1 MLFDI
6 KKNDDQTK
14 TCECCKCE
22 NVATNKL
29 MLFGNSCV
37 NICDKCL
44 DNTISKLSDDFQFNN
59 VES

>member
-6 KKNDDQTK
+6 KKNDDLTK
-14 TCECCKCE
+14 ICECHKCK

-29 MLFGNSCV
+29 MLFEGCI

-44 DNTISKLSDDFQFNN
+44 NNVISKLSDEFQFNR
-59 VES
+59 VEE